1 MFSIIHYNTDSIIF
15 TASLAVLP
23 MAIGCIFG
31 SYFSEK
37 FGRKS
42 THSLSSLPLTTG
54 WLLIYFA
61 GSTKLILIGRF
72 LTGFWSGTL
81 ATCTGVYVG
90 ETSEPKYRGFL
101 LGGISFA
108 ISLG

>member
-1 MFSIIHYNTDSIIF
+1 
-15 TASLAVLP
+15 
-23 MAIGCIFG
+23 MAIGAIFG
-31 SYFSEK
+31 VYFSEQ

-42 THSLSSLPLTTG
+42 THSLASFPLTVG

-61 GSTKLILIGRF
+61 TTTKLILIGRF
-72 LTGFWSGTL
+72 LTGLCSGIIS
-81 ATCTGVYVG
+81 TCTGVYIG

-108 ISLG
+108 ISLGK